1 MADNVTKIGF
11 GEEFD
16 KEPEYSLI
24 DDGNYEV
31 VISKVEPKEI
41 ISKKNGQK
49 YKMLNLTFKIRSDV
63 EQEFKGRCIF
73 YTIFGR
79 EGDEYYDY
87 RVVNKI
93 IMTQLE
99 KGEKLFLNDVDEV
112 LQYLQNLKLIVSVTS
127 EFDTTK
133 GEDRNVI
140 VEDSFKASN
149 HKEDTTVAPTTNTE
163 PAQTKGESPVP
174 ADDDLPWMN

>member
-24 DDGNYEV
+24 DDGKYEV
-31 VISKVEPKEI
+31 VISKVEPKET

-63 EQEFKGRCIF
+63 EQEFKGRCVF

-87 RVVNKI
+87 RIVNKI
-93 IMTQLE
+93 IMTQLA

-112 LQYLQNLKLIVSVTS
+112 LQYLQNLKLVISITT
-127 EFDTTK
+127 EFDATR

-140 VEDSFKASN
+140 VEDSFEASN
-149 HKEDTTVAPTTNTE
+149 HKETPETSVAPKAE
-163 PAQTKGESPVP
+163 EAPEHPASNG
-174 ADDDLPWMN
+174 DDLPWLD

>member
-1 MADNVTKIGF
+1 MADNVTKVGF

-16 KEPEYSLI
+16 KEPEYGLI
-24 DDGNYEV
+24 DDGSYEV

-41 ISKKNGQK
+41 VSKKNGQK

-63 EQEFKGRCIF
+63 EQEFKGRCVF

-93 IMTQLE
+93 IMTQLA

-112 LQYLQNLKLIVSVTS
+112 LQYLQNLKLVINITS
-127 EFDTTK
+127 EFNTST
-133 GEDRNVI
+133 GEDRNVV

-149 HKEDTTVAPTTNTE
+149 HKEEKAPVASAPVEE
-163 PAQTKGESPVP
+163 PIPEHPGTIES
-174 ADDDLPWMN
+174 DDLPWLN